1 MLVSFRVKN
10 FRSFVDEALE
20 LRCAEG
26 RGVEA
31 GDGLPWVVPVL
42 GMCGEDA
49 AEEGALWVEAMRA
62 FHLVASL
69 MPLSPQ
75 IREVVWKPNEEH
87 PELKE
92 TEYSLEMTL
101 NGWLYR
107 YALAHN
113 GEGILREELW
123 REEKPLYRIDHAAE
137 TYEFAGK
144 TAGHGSAEEFRCV
157 LAEECRDEE
166 GHQTCTLLWRMG
178 IFHGLENRELAEV
191 LLAVGGL
198 QINVADEL
206 TPEDALISLS
216 IRMNNENGENAL
228 REVDRL
234 LKKLDVGVEGLKS
247 TPAFRNVVRACNKQN
262 AHASGS
268 PAPSAILD
276 SIKVYRRTADGKKL
290 PRLLRDESAEMQTLF
305 ALCCTMLTAL
315 REGEPLFLAD
325 LDQSLPPQLLRALI
339 SLFADPAANKRG
351 AQLLYTSRNTE
362 LPDAGAQRQ

>member
-10 FRSFVDEALE
+10 FRSFVDKALE
-20 LRCAEG
+20 LRCEEG
-26 RGVEA
+26 TGREVGE
-31 GDGLPWVVPVL
+31 GLPWVMPVL
-42 GMCGEDA
+42 GMCGEAA
-49 AEEGALWVEAMRA
+49 AEEGAVWVEAMRA

-92 TEYSLEMTL
+92 TEYSIEMTL

-107 YALAHN
+107 YTLAHN
-113 GEGILREELW
+113 GEGVLREELW

-157 LAEECRDEE
+157 LAEECMDEV

-178 IFHGLENRELAEV
+178 IFHGMENRELAEV

-206 TPEDALISLS
+206 TPEDALLSLS

-228 REVDRL
+228 REVERL

-247 TPAFRNVVRACNKQN
+247 TPAFRDIVRACNKQN

-268 PAPSAILD
+268 PAPSAILGA
-276 SIKVYRRTADGKKL
+276 IKVYRRTADGKKQ
-290 PRLLRDESAEMQTLF
+290 PRLLKEEPEEVRTLF
-305 ALCCTMLTAL
+305 ALCCTMLSAL
-315 REGEPLFLAD
+315 RTGDSLFLAD
-325 LDQSLPPQLLRALI
+325 LDGTLPPRLLHALI

-351 AQLLYTSRNTE
+351 AQLLYTARNSE
-362 LPDAGAQRQ
+362 LSA